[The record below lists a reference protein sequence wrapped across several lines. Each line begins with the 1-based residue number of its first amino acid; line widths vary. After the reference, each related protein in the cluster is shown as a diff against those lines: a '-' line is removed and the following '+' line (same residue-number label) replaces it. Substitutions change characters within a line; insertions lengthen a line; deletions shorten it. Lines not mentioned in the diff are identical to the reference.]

1 MAAYGLRF
9 GDANMNFAGQWQV
22 TDDWLANYDRWIAPH
37 HLEKQSMDTTAP
49 PALTNTELNLTPN
62 VLSETL

>member
-1 MAAYGLRF
+1 
-9 GDANMNFAGQWQV
+9 MNFAGQWQV